1 MRQRFLLSLYQL
13 SRRYAWWVL
22 LGALSLA
29 ILSLFFLRDLQL
41 KSSFRDL
48 LPQGDP
54 ILERFEKHQEVLQ
67 ETEMITILL
76 KLSAPAPLPA
86 EGVARLLEAGS
97 QIEEELLSDEEI
109 VSVSY
114 RQEKSKLP
122 GLQFN
127 LLNFRQE
134 SVEALQAVI
143 SELQAASEKGTP
155 ISEEERPLDEIY
167 SQISSSLRGLLSG
180 LAVLNPSK
188 LAEAL
193 QELSGNLKELRKLNE
208 RVSKALS
215 EAPQQLVQT
224 GEQLDRLA
232 ELVRTWQM
240 AIQPPPPDDSE
251 YLLSKDRQAL
261 LIQVRPRRSSQ
272 YSLSYNRQITQRV
285 KDVLHSL
292 DLESRG
298 ITWGLKGPYV
308 FGVEAYD
315 ALRRDMGKTAIIT
328 IVGVLVLFVTV
339 LRRFFYPL
347 LATFPVII
355 ALIFTLVWAKF
366 AYGGLN
372 QLTAF
377 LPAIVLGLGIDY
389 GIQFISHYLEERK
402 SSRRI
407 APALRNTLVVK
418 GSAMLVAAL
427 AASSVL
433 FGLGVV
439 SQTRGLAEMGVIV
452 GLGVLLSCLLTL
464 VLLPSLIVAAHTV
477 LGRRLRGQ
485 PPRPWDLGLLTRL
498 LVKKARWVIVGLVL
512 AGSVAMAWPASRV
525 DFAFISEAL
534 MPTNLAALKV
544 RDYIAERFEPQQV
557 PDPEN
562 FFLFFVDPSEETVR
576 SVSER
581 LYKLEAV
588 DRPPTSY
595 YSLIYSLIGNPQRRE
610 EIKGLL
616 AQLKDLDLISPLEK
630 ASHRLE
636 ALQAQFKRREPLK
649 GTLEDLEEVL
659 KKGQSEVFWDEV
671 LTAEFTSLREGT
683 QAIIERLEELG
694 PAKLEDQIQVLL
706 VKLEELISQV
716 GRVLQTI
723 PPPEE
728 IDRLI
733 ENPPSEIEKKFFV
746 VDGGQKKAIIYA
758 HVRPEWL
765 WNSVLYDQFTQEASA
780 IWDDYLGLPM
790 IRATL
795 EGYMERDF
803 WRSTALAIVI
813 ILLVLRLD
821 FSRRS
826 PIRGSTW
833 LTLATL
839 GLGYLW
845 MLGAMNLV
853 GIDFNVANIL
863 ISPLLIGLG
872 VDNCVYLLH
881 RHRDLG
887 GRAIERAVAST
898 ALPITANTLAT
909 MIGFGSL
916 MLAETPVL
924 RVLGETTVMGIGF
937 MTLLSLTFLPAVVAI
952 RGR

>member
-22 LGALSLA
+22 LGALTLA

-76 KLSAPAPLPA
+76 KLRTPAPIPA

-97 QIEEELLSDEEI
+97 RIEERLLSDEEI

-127 LLNFRQE
+127 LLNFRRE

-155 ISEEERPLDEIY
+155 IGEEGRPLDEIY
-167 SQISSSLRGLLSG
+167 AEISSSLRGLLSG

-193 QELSGNLKELRKLNE
+193 QELSGNLEELRQLNA

-215 EAPQQLVQT
+215 EVPQQLVQT
-224 GEQLDRLA
+224 AEQLDRLA

-240 AIQPPPPDDSE
+240 AIQPPPPDNDE

-285 KDVLHSL
+285 KDALHSL
-292 DLESRG
+292 DLESLE

-315 ALRRDMGKTAIIT
+315 ALRRDMSKTAIIT
-328 IVGVLVLFVTV
+328 IVGVLVLFVAV

-407 APALRNTLVVK
+407 APALRNTMVVK
-418 GSAMLVAAL
+418 GSAMLIAAL

-433 FGLGVV
+433 FGLGGV
-439 SQTRGLAEMGVIV
+439 SQTRGLSEMGMIV

-477 LGRRLRGQ
+477 LARRLRGQ
-485 PPRPWDLGLLTRL
+485 PPRPWDLSPLTRL
-498 LVKKARWVIVGLVL
+498 LVKARWVIFGLVI
-512 AGSVAMAWPASRV
+512 AGSAAMAWPASRV

-534 MPTNLAALKV
+534 MPTNLETLKV

-588 DRPPTSY
+588 DQPPTSY

-616 AQLKDLDLISPLEK
+616 AQFKALDLIGPLER

-636 ALQAQFKRREPLK
+636 ALQGQFSRRESLK
-649 GTLEDLEEVL
+649 EALKNLEEVL
-659 KKGQSEVFWDEV
+659 KKGESEVFWDEV

-694 PAKLEDQIQVLL
+694 PTKPEDQIQVLL
-706 VKLEELISQV
+706 VKLEELIAQV
-716 GRVLQTI
+716 GRALETI

-728 IDRLI
+728 IDKLI
-733 ENPPSEIEKKFFV
+733 ENPPAEIEKKFFV
-746 VDGGQKKAIIYA
+746 VDGGQKKAIVYA

-839 GLGYLW
+839 ALGYLW
-845 MLGAMNLV
+845 MLGAMNLA

-937 MTLLSLTFLPAVVAI
+937 MTLLSLSFLPAVVAI